1 MVKSKQQRRA
11 NAKRLASQA
20 RKAMNDAAS
29 ATWGSASGQPWAL
42 NVEELLELG
51 WRAAVGGTTTSAHCE
66 RIVADLADAEWR
78 AEAKQK
84 IERSEQIEPR
94 LAQKILERLGVLWE
108 SGWQPLDVVHVVRR
122 QWNPKTVRLVSL
134 LIRADATATVRP
146 GPPPTDWVDQL
157 ALLGAELDGR
167 SARDPFAH
175 WRVTERLSLADS
187 LLEGLRILGTFTTA
201 RVLAALCDP
210 PSRWGRPT
218 RSATLPSGSPRPV
231 GEQASAKT
239 MSLIRALL
247 AKAEATTFPAEAE
260 TFAAKAQEL
269 MTRYSIDAAV
279 LDGRHGDDLAAGVRS
294 RRIHLDN
301 PYAKEKVELLATVG
315 AVNRVRVVWDDVYAM
330 ATVVGFPADLD
341 VTDMLFTSLLVQAAR
356 SLAEASA
363 AIGRGSS
370 PAFRRG
376 FWIAYAVRVGERLD
390 EAKQQAASEAES
402 TYGTSLVPLMAERS
416 AAVASVVEELFKY
429 TKPMKARSVDA
440 QGWHAGRTAADLAS
454 LGASNPRLQ
463 G

>member
-11 NAKRLASQA
+11 NAKRLAAQA
-20 RKAMNDAAS
+20 RKMMNDAAS
-29 ATWGSASGQPWAL
+29 SSGSAGGGQPRAQSI
-42 NVEELLELG
+42 EALLELG
-51 WRAAVGGTTTSAHCE
+51 WRATVGGAATSAHCE
-66 RIVADLADAEWR
+66 RIVADLVDAEWR
-78 AEAKQK
+78 AESKHPV
-84 IERSEQIEPR
+84 ERTQQVEPR
-94 LAQKILERLGVLWE
+94 LTRLIIDRLVVLWE

-122 QWNPKTVRLVSL
+122 QWNPKTVRLASL
-134 LIRADATATVRP
+134 IIRADAATTIRP
-146 GPPPTDWVDQL
+146 GAPPADWADQL
-157 ALLGAELDGR
+157 AVVGAPLDR
-167 SARDPFAH
+167 HSTSDPFAH

-187 LLEGLRILGTFTTA
+187 LLEGLRILGTFMTA
-201 RVLAALCDP
+201 RPLAALCDP

-218 RSATLPSGSPRPV
+218 RSPTPPSGAQRPV
-231 GEQASAKT
+231 AEQASAKT

-315 AVNRVRVVWDDVYAM
+315 SVNRVRVVWDDVYAM

-390 EAKQQAASEAES
+390 EAKQQAAAEAES
-402 TYGTSLVPLMAERS
+402 SYGTSLVPLMAERS
-416 AAVASVVEELFKY
+416 AAVASVVDELFKY

-454 LGASNPRLQ
+454 LGASNPRLHS
-463 G
+463 